1 MKRKL
6 RKKLKI
12 PKDTLLLICTDI
24 HLLNNVYFLKKHK
37 VKKIFSIPA
46 IFIKYHNSNTI
57 FAKIMVNIN
66 NEFTFK
72 KLNVLKFA
80 YETRRRRFWF
90 SVLSETKWRKY

>member
-6 RKKLKI
+6 REKQNI
-12 PKDTLLLICTDI
+12 PKNTLLLICTDI
-24 HLLNNVYFLKKHK
+24 YLLNNVYVLKKHK

-66 NEFTFK
+66 NEFTLK
-72 KLNVLKFA
+72 KGDF
-80 YETRRRRFWF
+80 
-90 SVLSETKWRKY
+90 